1 MTNQETEVKVIM
13 VNRRTKI
20 IYKLPMCRENGRGE
34 GYGKDH
40 EPLES
45 KTEEE
50 ARRPEVQTFHHYF
63 VLLDF
68 T

>member
-1 MTNQETEVKVIM
+1 
-13 VNRRTKI
+13 
-20 IYKLPMCRENGRGE
+20 MCRENGRGE

-40 EPLES
+40 EPLET

-68 T
+68 TWEIELLKK